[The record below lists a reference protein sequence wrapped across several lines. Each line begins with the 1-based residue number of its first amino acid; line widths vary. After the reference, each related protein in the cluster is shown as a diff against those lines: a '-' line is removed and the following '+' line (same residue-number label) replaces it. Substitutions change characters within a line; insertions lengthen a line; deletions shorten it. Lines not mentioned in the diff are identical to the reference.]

1 MESWHKVYQIRRL
14 CGTPTSEIAHYTLD
28 LHSRPVSHLV
38 AYSFFILLC
47 VTLQY
52 IVSLKLKY
60 HYAYHYYVCFSRS
73 PSPTHFG
80 LTPLY
85 PPLYCVSG
93 TLLHY
98 CAPIS
103 LFLSFR
109 SRHSRQMSAP
119 PTLIHHISK
128 TPCTAH
134 SDTSSS

>member
-73 PSPTHFG
+73 PSEWVREIQFTASSGQYTCLFYKI
-80 LTPLY
+80 TE
-85 PPLYCVSG
+85 YC
-93 TLLHY
+93 
-98 CAPIS
+98 
-103 LFLSFR
+103 
-109 SRHSRQMSAP
+109 
-119 PTLIHHISK
+119 K
-128 TPCTAH
+128 
-134 SDTSSS
+134 